1 MGSVEFEFKGGVTT
15 SHATGTCKFL
25 LFLLNGTKEISLS
38 QAVKLG
44 FAKHKAANDILSWSP
59 NVYSTS
65 LPIAKLL
72 IYEDAGF
79 GKEKFSQQFWLALGK
94 KLEKQVVTVKPRLN
108 AALTLGYL
116 FKAEAAFLK
125 KSEVLQL
132 LDPESLS
139 ARILRGQQLPAK
151 NVLKQMIQIDRIGV
165 PQALKVAEHG
175 GIRKLRIR

>member
-1 MGSVEFEFKGGVTT
+1 MATVDFEFKGGITT

-25 LFLLNGTKEISLS
+25 MFLLNGTKEISLS

-44 FAKHKAANDILSWSP
+44 FAEHKPANDILSWSP

-65 LPIAKLL
+65 IPIAKLL

-94 KLEKQVVTVKPRLN
+94 KLEKKVVTVKPRLK
-108 AALTLGYL
+108 AAQALGYYL
-116 FKAEAAFLK
+116 KAEASFLK
-125 KSEVLQL
+125 KSEALQL
-132 LDPESLS
+132 LDPDSMS

-151 NVLKQMIQIDRIGV
+151 SVLQQMIQIDRIGV